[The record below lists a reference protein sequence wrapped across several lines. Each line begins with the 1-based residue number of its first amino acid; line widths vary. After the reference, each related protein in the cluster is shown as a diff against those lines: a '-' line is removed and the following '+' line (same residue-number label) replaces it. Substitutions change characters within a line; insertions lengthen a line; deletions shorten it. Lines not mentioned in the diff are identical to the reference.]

1 MSRHAHQHNTPDK
14 LLPTAVIL
22 LFIGS
27 FLPGRILVPVS
38 WMGDFVGFVS
48 APVAQPLR
56 TVGGWLAPPDAG
68 EALPEELALLQ
79 RQVEEYRTLYE
90 RARERNSDLLAQM
103 EQLKLMVELNP
114 SVSTRLLNAP
124 VIGSTSDPA
133 NAQLRIRAGTKQGV
147 HQNDVVA
154 VEGVQLFG
162 SVRDAA
168 ASTSWI
174 MPITAKAQGH
184 IQGKIMI
191 ADGRGIACSLK
202 SVGDGTLRG
211 DVAYDEAD
219 PEAASLVEV
228 GQTVRLDDGQW
239 PASAQMLVLG
249 LVESVEPAAD
259 SPLRQVIVVRPL
271 IALERVTEVIVRIN
285 PMPDDPDKED
295 GS

>member
-1 MSRHAHQHNTPDK
+1 MARHAHQHNAYDR
-14 LLPTAVIL
+14 LLPAAVVL
-22 LFIGS
+22 LLIGS
-27 FLPGRILVPVS
+27 FLPGRILIPVS
-38 WMGDFVGFVS
+38 WMGELLGMVA
-48 APVAQPLR
+48 APVSQPLR
-56 TVGGWLAPPDAG
+56 TVGGWLAPPSAG

-79 RQVEEYRTLYE
+79 RQVKEYRTLYE

-124 VIGSTSDPA
+124 VIGSTSDPS
-133 NAQLRIRAGTKQGV
+133 NAQLLIRAGTKLGINK
-147 HQNDVVA
+147 NDVVA

-162 SVRDAA
+162 SVRDAGA
-168 ASTSWI
+168 RTSWI
-174 MPITAKAQGH
+174 MPITAKAQEH
-184 IQGKIMI
+184 IKGKVMI
-191 ADGRGIACSLK
+191 EDGRGIACSLK

-211 DVAYDEAD
+211 DVAYDESD
-219 PEAASLVEV
+219 TEAVSLVAV

-249 LVESVEPAAD
+249 LVESVEPAPD
-259 SPLRQVIVVRPL
+259 SPLRPVIVVRPL

-285 PMPDDPDKED
+285 PMPDNPDEED